1 MNTKHTTKGISF
13 AEKNEE
19 SFILFGTEPTGVLL
33 LPYRDNNPD
42 VKTGAFLK
50 MLLNVQVR

>member
-13 AEKNEE
+13 AEKKEE

-42 VKTGAFLK
+42 IKTVAFLK

>member
-1 MNTKHTTKGISF
+1 MNTKHATKGISF

-42 VKTGAFLK
+42 VKTGAFLR